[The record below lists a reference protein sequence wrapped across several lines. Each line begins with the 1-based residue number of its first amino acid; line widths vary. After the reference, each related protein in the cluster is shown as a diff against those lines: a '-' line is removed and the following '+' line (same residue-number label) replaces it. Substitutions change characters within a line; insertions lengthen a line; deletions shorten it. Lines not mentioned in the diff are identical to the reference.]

1 MTQIKIK
8 SARTNNLKNISL
20 QIPHN
25 KLITVTGIS
34 GSGKSSLVFEII
46 AKEGQR
52 RYFETLPSF
61 ARQFMGKL
69 NRPDVDEIEG
79 LSPVIAIGQRT
90 TGMHA
95 RSTVGT
101 MSDIYDLLRLLFAR
115 TGKSTKAIALSRAL
129 FSFNSAVGKCP
140 HCNGIGKEEQI
151 DLNRL
156 ITFPEKSI
164 REGALAPTLPN
175 GYIMYS
181 QVTIDVLNQV
191 CEAEGFSVDIPWN
204 ELTDAQRA
212 VVLYGSDKIK
222 VPFGKHSL
230 ESRLKWTGIK
240 AKPREEG
247 HYKGMIPIMSDILRR
262 DRNANILKYVHAL
275 TCQSCQG
282 TRLNADAL
290 SVSVHGKSIA
300 ELVRFELNELNAWI
314 QSNTWG
320 TVAREIIEKIKA
332 QVDLLEDLGLG
343 HLTLDRSSK
352 SLRASEIQRIRVANQ
367 ILVPLSDVLY
377 VFDEPSIGLHREENE
392 RLIYHFKQLV
402 KKGNTV
408 IVVEHDLDTIRSADH
423 IIEIGPKAGVN
434 GGEVIFNGAFS
445 DFVQREDLEGIS
457 PTYRALNAGSRATVR
472 GTSSSRASTSNNP
485 HKLKLGESSP
495 NRGVGGEHGRI
506 DLSSVSPIGEKP
518 YRERHGNSSFE
529 GTARALH
536 LIGCQERN
544 LKNINVEFQIGKLNI
559 VSGRSGVGKSSLVK
573 GTLLKAVRQQ
583 LGIEVDEAAKLRSHE
598 NLDTINKLIFIDHSP
613 IGKTPRS
620 NPATYLGLSDHIR
633 DIYASLPASKAQKF
647 TKSRFSFNNK
657 GGRCE
662 SCQGAGKTQIGMHF
676 LGNVDLVCGTCNG
689 ARFNE
694 ETLQIKYNGLSI
706 ADVYKLSINEAIV
719 FFETQKKIL
728 VGLHVLQEIGLGYL
742 TLGQSSTTLSGGEA
756 QRIKIANQLQKKD
769 TGDTLYVIIEPSIGL
784 HHDDIQSLLQL
795 FDRIKHAGNTI
806 VCIEQ
811 DEAIIGWSD
820 WHIELGP
827 KSGAVGGTIIHQ
839 GIPKVN
845 PENTRNEVKEEAPDM
860 PVNKEIIL
868 NGVTTHG
875 LKNID
880 VRIPKNQLT
889 VVTGLSGSGKSSL
902 VYDTLFAES
911 NARFTESLSTYN
923 RSFLQQNSEAKITSF
938 SGLGPA
944 IGINRKG
951 GTPSK
956 RSTVGT
962 LSGVY
967 DAFRLLYSRIA
978 QQEGEI
984 YTAQHFSFN
993 HHLGACPECA
1003 GLGVQVKCDSDKVIV
1018 ARDKSILDGA
1028 ASANKAVAYYA
1039 DVNGQFIATLKEAA
1053 KQNNW
1058 NIDRPWKELEED
1070 LKEVIL
1076 YGTGDAIWEVTWEF
1090 NTKSR
1095 SGTQSLS
1102 AKWLGLCNYI
1112 DDEYQRKRHNKNIK
1126 NLEDLLH
1133 DVLCPTCQGSRLKA
1147 ELLRPKFLGHNIQEL
1162 SQLSISACL
1171 ELIEQPDTQMDAVVL
1186 AISKVVLSSVKK
1198 SLKTIIE
1205 LGLGYLNLDRAVS
1218 TLSGGERQ
1226 RVTLAGQLSTH
1237 LFGVT
1242 YVLDEPTI
1250 GLDEG
1255 QVTVLVD
1262 ALKTIVANGNTVV
1275 VVEHDA
1281 GFIRSADYLIEMGPG
1296 AGRLGGEV
1304 VFQGA
1309 VEDVGLVE
1317 DSVTWRMLEAGS
1329 VGVAPSAPDRG
1340 NPAGCGLGAGLG
1352 QQDLEGNEEGGL
1364 FGVRGAFANNLKD
1377 IDVDFYAGQITA
1389 VTGVSGSGKSSLI
1402 RDVLYRSWSQGRAV
1416 NCVSVNGMEQFE
1428 EVLLIDQELLTQN
1441 RLSTPASYT
1450 GIIELIK
1457 TVFSKT
1463 EFAKE
1468 NGLKKADFSYQSK
1481 NGKCTT
1487 CGGHG
1492 KLKTS
1497 MDFMS
1502 DIWLTC
1508 DICRG
1513 LRYKETVLACKFKG
1527 RSIGEVLR
1535 MTVVEAIEFFDV
1547 AALTEKLNILK
1558 RLGVGHLLLGQA
1570 GNTLSGG
1577 EAQRLKLAKS
1587 MMQKRKG
1594 ATLYLFDEPS
1604 TGLHYFDILGLI
1616 DVFKGLVEGGDSVV
1630 FIEHNSTLI
1639 GAADKVI
1646 TLGPGSGEIGGFI
1659 QA

>member
-1 MTQIKIK
+1 MNSKTNPDIVIRG
-8 SARTNNLKNISL
+8 ARTNNLKNISL
-20 QIPHN
+20 RIPHN
-25 KLITVTGIS
+25 KFIVVTGIS
-34 GSGKSSLVFEII
+34 GSGKSSLVFDII

-115 TGKSTKAIALSRAL
+115 TGKSENNIALSRAL
-129 FSFNSAVGKCP
+129 FSFNSAVGKCTR
-140 HCNGIGKEEQI
+140 CNGIGKEEQI

-156 ITFPEKSI
+156 ISSPEKSI

-204 ELTDAQRA
+204 KLTDQQRH
-212 VVLYGSDKIK
+212 VILQGSELIK

-247 HYKGMIPIMSDILRR
+247 YYKGMIPIMSDILRR
-262 DRNANILKYVHAL
+262 DRNANILKYVHAVR
-275 TCQSCQG
+275 CPDCNG
-282 TRLNADAL
+282 TRLNNDAL
-290 SVSVHGKSIA
+290 SVRVHGKSIA
-300 ELVRFELNELNAWI
+300 EIVTLELNELKSWI
-314 QSNTWG
+314 QANTWNI
-320 TVAREIIEKIKA
+320 VAAAIIDKIEA
-332 QVDLLEDLGLG
+332 QVDLLADLGLG

-352 SLRASEIQRIRVANQ
+352 SLRASEIQRIRIANQ

-377 VFDEPSIGLHREENE
+377 VFDEPSIGLHQDENE

-408 IVVEHDLDTIRSADH
+408 IVVEHDLDTITSADH
-423 IIEIGPKAGVN
+423 IIEIGPKAGIN
-434 GGEVIFNGAFS
+434 GGELIFNGGFS
-445 DFVQREDLEGIS
+445 EFTQQDGLAETS
-457 PTYRALNAGSRATVR
+457 PTYRAIIGAAKPNYVTR
-472 GTSSSRASTSNNP
+472 
-485 HKLKLGESSP
+485 KESDS
-495 NRGVGGEHGRI
+495 I
-506 DLSSVSPIGEKP
+506 
-518 YRERHGNSSFE
+518 
-529 GTARALH
+529 H
-536 LIGCQERN
+536 LIGCTERN
-544 LKNINVEFQIGKLNI
+544 LKNIDVKFQLGKLNV
-559 VSGRSGVGKSSLVK
+559 VSGKSGTGKSSLVK
-573 GTLLKAVRQQ
+573 GTLLKAVQQ
-583 LGIEVDEAAKLRSHE
+583 HLGIEVDEPVHLSSTKNLAA
-598 NLDTINKLIFIDHSP
+598 INKLIFIDHSP

-633 DIYASLPASKAQKF
+633 DIFAKLPESKTHRF

-662 SCQGAGKTQIGMHF
+662 TCQGAGKTQIGMHF

-689 ARFNE
+689 DRFNT
-694 ETLQIKYNGLSI
+694 ETLDVKYNGLSI
-706 ADVYKLSINEAIV
+706 AEVYKLSINEAV
-719 FFETQKKIL
+719 EFFAADKKVL
-728 VGLHVLQEIGLGYL
+728 VGLDILQEIGLGYL

-784 HHDDIQSLLQL
+784 HHDDIKSLTHL
-795 FDRIKHAGNTI
+795 FDGIKQKGNTI

-811 DEAIIGWSD
+811 DETIIGWSD

-827 KSGAVGGTIIHQ
+827 KSGAAGGTILYQ
-839 GIPKVN
+839 GIPKIAQDNKRVEAKKEE
-845 PENTRNEVKEEAPDM
+845 PNTTVRNE
-860 PVNKEIIL
+860 ILL
-868 NGVTTHG
+868 NGITTHG

-889 VVTGLSGSGKSSL
+889 VVTGVSGSGKSSL

-923 RSFLQQNSEAKITSF
+923 RSFLQQNSEAEIASF

-978 QQEGEI
+978 QQEGKI

-993 HHLGACPECA
+993 HHLGACPECE
-1003 GLGVQVKCDSDKVIV
+1003 GLGVKLKCDPEEIIISL
-1018 ARDKSILDGA
+1018 DKSIFDGA
-1028 ASANKAVAYYA
+1028 VSVNKAIGYYS

-1058 NIDRPWKELEED
+1058 NINLPWQELTDEV
-1070 LKEVIL
+1070 KEVIL
-1076 YGTGDAIWEVTWEF
+1076 YGTGETVWDVTWEYKTK
-1090 NTKSR
+1090 TKS
-1095 SGTQSLS
+1095 GIQGLS
-1102 AKWLGLCNYI
+1102 AKWWGLCNYI
-1112 DDEYQRKRHNKNIK
+1112 DDEYQRKLHNKNIT
-1126 NLEDLLH
+1126 NLEELLH
-1133 DVLCPTCQGSRLKA
+1133 AVECPTCHGSRLKP
-1147 ELLRPKFLGHNIQEL
+1147 ELLKTKFLGQHIHEI
-1162 SQLSISACL
+1162 SHLSIDSCL
-1171 ELIEQPDTQMDAVVL
+1171 DLIGQIDTKEDEVVL
-1186 AISKVVLSSVKK
+1186 AISKVVLPPVTK
-1198 SLKTIIE
+1198 SLQTIVD

-1255 QVTVLVD
+1255 QIAVLSK
-1262 ALKTIVANGNTVV
+1262 ALKRIVANGNTVV
-1275 VVEHDA
+1275 VVEHDES
-1281 GFIRSADYLIEMGPG
+1281 FIKSADYIIEMGPG
-1296 AGRLGGEV
+1296 AGNLGGEV
-1304 VFQGA
+1304 IYQGKVSDIA
-1309 VEDVGLVE
+1309 KAKH
-1317 DSVTWRMLEAGS
+1317 SVTYKLLQEKR
-1329 VGVAPSAPDRG
+1329 VTPV
-1340 NPAGCGLGAGLG
+1340 
-1352 QQDLEGNEEGGL
+1352 QQQNKKGES
-1364 FGVRGAFANNLKD
+1364 FGVKGAFANNLKN

-1402 RDVLYRSWSQGRAV
+1402 KEVLYSSWLKNRSV
-1416 NCVSVNGMEQFE
+1416 NCTSVNGLDQFE
-1428 EVLLIDQELLTQN
+1428 EVLLIDQEILTQN

-1450 GIIELIK
+1450 GIIEQIK
-1457 TVFSKT
+1457 AIFSKT
-1463 EFAKE
+1463 EAAKSV
-1468 NGLKKADFSYQSK
+1468 GLKKADFSYQSK
-1481 NGKCTT
+1481 NGKCAT
-1487 CGGHG
+1487 CAGHG

-1508 DICRG
+1508 DSCKG
-1513 LRYKETVLACKFKG
+1513 MRYNDTVLACKLNDY
-1527 RSIGEVLR
+1527 SIGEVLQ
-1535 MTVVEAIEFFDV
+1535 MTVQEAIEFLDSG
-1547 AALTEKLNILK
+1547 AIIENLEILK
-1558 RLGVGHLLLGQA
+1558 QVGVGHLILGQT

-1577 EAQRLKLAKS
+1577 EAQRLKLATS
-1587 MMQKRKG
+1587 MLGNQKG

-1604 TGLHYFDILGLI
+1604 TGLHYFDILQLI
-1616 DVFKGLVEGGDSVV
+1616 TVFQSLVDRGDTVL
-1630 FIEHNSTLI
+1630 FIEHNKTLI
-1639 GAADKVI
+1639 QSADNVI
-1646 TLGPGSGEIGGFI
+1646 TLGPGSGENGGEVML
-1659 QA
+1659 

>member
-1 MTQIKIK
+1 MTSKAHPEIVIQG
-8 SARTNNLKNISL
+8 ARTNNLKNISL
-20 QIPHN
+20 RIPHN
-25 KLITVTGIS
+25 KFIVVTGIS
-34 GSGKSSLVFEII
+34 GSGKSSLVFEVI

-61 ARQFMGKL
+61 SRQFMGKL

-115 TGKSTKAIALSRAL
+115 TGTTDADIELSRAL
-129 FSFNSAVGKCP
+129 FSFNSAVGKCTRC
-140 HCNGIGKEEQI
+140 HGIGKEEQL
-151 DLNRL
+151 DLDRL

-191 CEAEGFSVDIPWN
+191 CEAEGFDVDIPWN
-204 ELTDAQRA
+204 ELTDGQRA
-212 VVLYGSDKIK
+212 VILHGSDKIK

-262 DRNANILKYVHAL
+262 DRNANILKYVHAV
-275 TCQSCQG
+275 TCPACHG

-290 SVSVHGKSIA
+290 SVTVQGKSIA
-300 ELVRFELNELNAWI
+300 EIVTLELNEIKSWI
-314 QSNTWG
+314 QSNMWG
-320 TVAREIIEKIKA
+320 VVAREIIHKMEA

-343 HLTLDRSSK
+343 HLTVDRPSN

-408 IVVEHDLDTIRSADH
+408 IVVEHDLDTIRRADH
-423 IIEIGPKAGVN
+423 IIEIGPGAGVN
-434 GGEVIFNGAFS
+434 GGELIFNGAFS
-445 DFVQREDLEGIS
+445 AFLQQEELKETS
-457 PTYRALNAGSRATVR
+457 PTYRAINNSTEKARSSSSSLSRA
-472 GTSSSRASTSNNP
+472 
-485 HKLKLGESSP
+485 K
-495 NRGVGGEHGRI
+495 
-506 DLSSVSPIGEKP
+506 
-518 YRERHGNSSFE
+518 NSSI
-529 GTARALH
+529 R

-544 LKNINVEFQIGKLNI
+544 LKDIDVEFQLGQLNV

-573 GTLLKAVRQQ
+573 GTLLKTVRQA
-583 LGIEVDEAAKLRSHE
+583 LGMEVGQPAKLSRHE
-598 NLDTINKLIFIDHSP
+598 NMEAINKLIFIDHSP

-620 NPATYLGLSDHIR
+620 NPATYLGISDHIR
-633 DIYASLPASKAQKF
+633 DLYASLPESKAQGF

-662 SCQGAGKTQIGMHF
+662 TCQGAGKTQIGMHF

-689 ARFNE
+689 DRFNE
-694 ETLQIKYNGLSI
+694 GTLQVTYQGLSI
-706 ADVYKLSINEAIV
+706 AETYKLSIHEALT
-719 FFETQKKIL
+719 FFEGQKKVL
-728 VGLHVLQEIGLGYL
+728 TGLNILQEIGLGYL

-784 HHDDIQSLLQL
+784 HHDDMKTLLQL
-795 FDRIKHAGNTI
+795 FDSITQKGNTI

-811 DEAIIGWSD
+811 NEEVISWSD

-827 KSGAVGGTIIHQ
+827 KSGAAGGTIVYQ
-839 GIPKVN
+839 GTPRLA
-845 PENTRNEVKEEAPDM
+845 PENAQKEAKKEAPNT
-860 PVNKEIIL
+860 PVLNEIIL

-889 VVTGLSGSGKSSL
+889 VVTGVSGSGKSSL

-923 RSFLQQNSEAKITSF
+923 RSFLQQNSEAEIAAA

-978 QQEGEI
+978 QHEGKI

-993 HHLGACPECA
+993 HHLGACPDCE
-1003 GLGVQVKCDSDKVIV
+1003 GLGVQRICDPEEVIV
-1018 ARDKSILDGA
+1018 SRDKSILEGA
-1028 ASANKAVAYYA
+1028 TSANKALAYYA
-1039 DVNGQFIATLKEAA
+1039 DVQGQFMATLKEVA
-1053 KQNNW
+1053 KQKGW
-1058 NIDRPWKELEED
+1058 NIERPWQQLEEEV
-1070 LKEVIL
+1070 KEVIL
-1076 YGTGDAIWEVTWEF
+1076 YGTGDATWDVTWEF
-1090 NTKSR
+1090 RTKSR
-1095 SGTQSLS
+1095 TGTQTLT
-1102 AKWLGLCNYI
+1102 AKWLGLCKYI

-1126 NLEDLLH
+1126 NLEELLH
-1133 DVLCPTCQGSRLKA
+1133 DVECPTCCGSRLKA
-1147 ELLRPKFLGHNIQEL
+1147 ELLSTRFLGKNIYEVTRMC
-1162 SQLSISACL
+1162 IGDCL
-1171 ELIEQPDTQMDAVVL
+1171 GWMGDMETHVDRVVL
-1186 AISKVVLSSVKK
+1186 AISKVVLPAVKT
-1198 SLKTIIE
+1198 SLKTIVD

-1255 QVTVLVD
+1255 QVAVLSK
-1262 ALKTIVANGNTVV
+1262 ALQKMVANGNTVV
-1275 VVEHDA
+1275 VVEHDLS
-1281 GFIRSADYLIEMGPG
+1281 FIRRADYLIEMGPG

-1304 VFQGA
+1304 IYQGKVSDIA
-1309 VEDVGLVE
+1309 SAKH
-1317 DSVTWRMLEAGS
+1317 SVTYKMFQDQR
-1329 VGVAPSAPDRG
+1329 VAPVKKQNKRGAP
-1340 NPAGCGLGAGLG
+1340 
-1352 QQDLEGNEEGGL
+1352 
-1364 FGVRGAFANNLKD
+1364 FGVSGAFAHNLKD
-1377 IDVDFYAGQITA
+1377 IDVTFYAGQITA
-1389 VTGVSGSGKSSLI
+1389 VKGVSGSGKSSLI
-1402 RDVLYRSWSQGRAV
+1402 KDVLYHSWLKNRPV
-1416 NCVSVNGMEQFE
+1416 NCTSVHGLDQFS
-1428 EVLLIDQELLTQN
+1428 EVLLIDQEVQKQN
-1441 RLSTPASYT
+1441 RLSTPLSYT
-1450 GIIELIK
+1450 GIIEHVK
-1457 TVFSKT
+1457 TLFSKT
-1463 EFAKE
+1463 EFAQKA
-1468 NGLKKADFSYQSK
+1468 GLKKADFSYQSK
-1481 NGKCTT
+1481 HGKCPS
-1487 CGGHG
+1487 CAGHG
-1492 KLKTS
+1492 QLKTS

-1508 DICRG
+1508 DTCKG
-1513 LRYKETVLACKFKG
+1513 MRYNDAILACKFNN
-1527 RSIGEVLR
+1527 RSIGDVLR
-1535 MTVVEAIEFFDV
+1535 MTVQEAIDFFDDEAIV
-1547 AALTEKLNILK
+1547 ESLNILQ
-1558 RLGVGHLLLGQA
+1558 RVGLGHVLLGQS

-1577 EAQRLKLAKS
+1577 EAQRLKLAKA
-1587 MMQKRKG
+1587 MLQQRKG
-1594 ATLYLFDEPS
+1594 TTLYLFDEPS
-1604 TGLHYFDILGLI
+1604 TGLHYFDVLQLMT
-1616 DVFKGLVEGGDSVV
+1616 VFQSIVDGGDTLL
-1630 FIEHNSTLI
+1630 FIEHNGVLI
-1639 GAADKVI
+1639 GGADRVVG
-1646 TLGPGSGEIGGFI
+1646 LGPGSGVMGGRVMG
-1659 QA
+1659 